1 MMNQHELIQQEI
13 EKVQEEDR
21 LQQEQKKTMVDN
33 IHREMELQGA
43 QGGHMPIES
52 INPEMMQNME
62 NGAETSLQ

>member
-33 IHREMELQGA
+33 IQREIELQGA
-43 QGGHMPIES
+43 QGGHMPIEQ
-52 INPEMMQNME
+52 INPEMQNME